1 MPAVL
6 PPTSPQSVD
15 RVHTVEDL
23 AGRAATDLVL
33 VDGYTEPV
41 MVYLAERL
49 LPAPAPAARTPA
61 VPTATSR

>member
-6 PPTSPQSVD
+6 SPTSPRAV
-15 RVHTVEDL
+15 RVHTVADL

-61 VPTATSR
+61 VPTAATSR